1 MPRIVFLIAVA
12 VLVTASRHQESEK
25 DPRTVVTIATK
36 AVRDSTDAQLRA
48 EWQAALN
55 QPVTRRE
62 ALLGLATIA
71 RLTFDYD
78 AAEQHYQKLFAPEGG
93 HRDGYDIQ
101 ARIGLGVARET
112 QGKGGNEVAELYRT
126 ALAAARALGDS
137 VAVGEALLRIGSL
150 LAPMGGAGP
159 GRAYLDSAVRALP
172 ASAAGLRAEARCRR
186 SQYMVALMLPG
197 GADSLAPA
205 MEAARQAAAPDAQGF
220 CLRAT
225 MVYHRLSGNADSA
238 VAAEKELIA
247 LRRQTRDRSG
257 LSIALMAH
265 ADHVRS
271 SGRFGESNRLIREA
285 LAEARASKN
294 RYIEAT
300 AALGLGGT
308 ALMMNDHVTAR
319 EGIESA
325 IASFKALND
334 SASLMLALSY
344 KPFVSMAAGDLD
356 GARQQTLELIEYW
369 RKHGDY
375 QHLIALYRQ
384 LAAIEIRA
392 GNDRRAERALDD
404 AMAVVRR
411 MGERTHGAITYDRAR
426 LAVRRG
432 DLTGA
437 EAGFRTYVGRL
448 DSTERLPIYDGRVR
462 LSEVFA
468 LRGDLD
474 AAERELAA
482 AASELDAWRESLSDP
497 ELRTLAFQSSAFES
511 NDRSSSVA
519 NVLAALSAGGRPTKA
534 FELAEHRRAREL
546 AERMARTA
554 SLRQA
559 PASAQDGS
567 QRIPGARAPD
577 VAAITRAIPD
587 DSTAILE
594 FVAATG
600 APTTLFIVRRA
611 GSGDSAVSSLRL
623 PPADSLVGE
632 IGRLVALIEGGED
645 PEGLERTLGELI
657 LDSALTALG
666 PSITRLV
673 IVPDGPLHRVPWDA
687 LRTADDRYVAQ
698 RYTVGIAPSAAI
710 AASMWLAPADRGDD
724 GGGQVLAFGDPTFA
738 DATEARSG
746 DEVYRSA
753 LEATGGLPRL
763 PNSAREARLVAS
775 YGSGAEV
782 LVGDDA
788 TAAALKQASLGRFD
802 VLHFAT
808 HALIDDRVV
817 ARNVLALGPT
827 EDESGFL
834 GAADLAALDLDAAL
848 VVLSAC
854 RSAGGV
860 IVDGEGIQGLTA
872 PLLQAGARSVVATA
886 WRISDR
892 ATVPFV
898 KSFYEAMAEGL
909 PVASALRAAKLDAI
923 ERGAPPS
930 EWAAFSVVGDPFM
943 RVELV
948 APTGRPRWL
957 VIAAV
962 ALVLIA
968 VASIVG
974 LRRRARRDSLSPAA
988 A

>member
-1 MPRIVFLIAVA
+1 MPRILLLVVVLLFL
-12 VLVTASRHQESEK
+12 TASRRQDTEPA
-25 DPRTVVTIATK
+25 PRAVVEAATA
-36 AVRDSTDAQLRA
+36 AVRDSSDARLRSQ
-48 EWQAALN
+48 WQAALN
-55 QPVTRRE
+55 RPAVRRE
-62 ALLGLATIA
+62 ALLGLATIE
-71 RLTFDYD
+71 RLTFEYD
-78 AAEQHYQKLFAPEGG
+78 SAERHYRQLFAPRGAP
-93 HRDGYDIQ
+93 RDGYDIQ
-101 ARIGLGVARET
+101 ARIGLGLARET
-112 QGKGGNEVAELYRT
+112 QGEGGDEVAELYRT
-126 ALAAARALGDS
+126 ALAGARAIGDS
-137 VAVGEALLRIGSL
+137 TAIGEALLRIGSL

-172 ASAAGLRAEARCRR
+172 ASADGLRAEARCRR

-197 GADSLAPA
+197 GADSITPA
-205 MEAARQAAAPDAQGF
+205 FEAARQAGASDAQAF

-225 MVYHRLSGNADSA
+225 MVHHRLGGNPDSA
-238 VAAEKELIA
+238 MAAERELIA
-247 LRRQTRDRSG
+247 LRRRTRDRSG
-257 LSIALMAH
+257 LSIALMVH

-271 SGRFGESNRLIREA
+271 SGRFGESNRLIHEA

-294 RYIEAT
+294 GYIQAT

-308 ALMMNDHVTAR
+308 ALMMNDHVAAR

-344 KPFVSMAAGDLD
+344 RPFVSMAAGDLD
-356 GARQQTLELIEYW
+356 GAREQTLELIEYW
-369 RKHGDY
+369 RGHGDY
-375 QHLIALYRQ
+375 QHLIALHRQ
-384 LAAIEIRA
+384 LAAIEMRA
-392 GNDRRAERALDD
+392 GNDEKAERALDD

-411 MGERTHGAITYDRAR
+411 MGDRTHGAITYDRAR

-432 DLTGA
+432 DLASA
-437 EAGFRTYVGRL
+437 EAGFRIYVGRL

-462 LSEVFA
+462 LAEVFA

-474 AAERELAA
+474 AAEAELTA
-482 AASELDAWRESLSDP
+482 AASELDAWREGLADP
-497 ELRTLAFQSSAFES
+497 ELRTLAFQASAFES
-511 NDRSSSVA
+511 NDRSTSVA
-519 NVLAALSAGGRPTKA
+519 NVLAALSAGGRVTKA

-546 AERMARTA
+546 SERMARTA
-554 SLRQA
+554 SLRQTQGG
-559 PASAQDGS
+559 PQDGS
-567 QRIPGARAPD
+567 PRMAEARALATPEI
-577 VAAITRAIPD
+577 VRAIPD

-594 FVAATG
+594 FVTATS
-600 APTTLFIVRRA
+600 APTTLFLVRRA
-611 GSGDSAVSSLRL
+611 GTGDSAISSVRL
-623 PPADSLVGE
+623 PSADSLVGE
-632 IGRLVALIEGGED
+632 IARLVAMVESGDD
-645 PEGLERTLGELI
+645 PEGLERTLGKLT
-657 LDSALTALG
+657 LDSALAALG
-666 PSITRLV
+666 PTITRLV

-687 LRTADDRYVAQ
+687 LRTADGRYVAQ
-698 RYTVGIAPSAAI
+698 RYTVGIAPSATI
-710 AASMWLAPADRGDD
+710 AAGLWLAPPDRNDD
-724 GGGQVLAFGDPTFA
+724 GGGQVLAFGDPRFT
-738 DATEARSG
+738 DATQARSG
-746 DEVYRSA
+746 EEVYRSA

-788 TAAALKQASLGRFD
+788 TAAALKQASLERFD

-827 EDESGFL
+827 EEESGFL

-898 KSFYEAMAEGL
+898 ESFYDAMADGQ
-909 PVASALRAAKLDAI
+909 PVASALRTAKLAAI

-930 EWAAFSVVGDPFM
+930 EWAAFTVVGDPFM
-943 RVELV
+943 RVNLV
-948 APTGRPRWL
+948 EPPTLPRGL
-957 VIAAV
+957 
-962 ALVLIA
+962 LIA
-968 VASIVG
+968 VAALALAAVAFALG
-974 LRRRARRDSLSPAA
+974 MRRRATRGGVSPSAA
-988 A
+988 